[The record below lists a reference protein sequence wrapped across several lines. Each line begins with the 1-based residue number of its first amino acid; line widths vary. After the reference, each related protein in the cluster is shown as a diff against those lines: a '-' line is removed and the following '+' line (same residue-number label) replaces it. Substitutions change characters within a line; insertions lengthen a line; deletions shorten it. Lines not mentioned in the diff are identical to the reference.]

1 MSPNAGIAIHSVIF
15 IIIFLITIVVTVHR
29 TYPVECVM
37 VSRCF
42 NDVIRC
48 VIIYLNS
55 INRCVI
61 AGISV
66 IIIVNISVAAVYEI
80 QPATVNMDSVF
91 YIAGICCDSKTGD
104 ILTTYSGIIFIIL
117 NNRKPATRCKFCLI
131 VNIYT
136 IG

>member
-15 IIIFLITIVVTVHR
+15 IIIFLITIIVTVHR
-29 TYPVECVM
+29 TYPVE
-37 VSRCF
+37 
-42 NDVIRC
+42 
-48 VIIYLNS
+48 
-55 INRCVI
+55 CVI

-80 QPATVNMDSVF
+80 QPATVHMDSVF
-91 YIAGICCDSKTGD
+91 YIADICCDSKTGD
-104 ILTTYSGIIFIIL
+104 ILATYSSIIFIIL
-117 NNRKPATRCKFCLI
+117 NNRKPAARCKLCLI